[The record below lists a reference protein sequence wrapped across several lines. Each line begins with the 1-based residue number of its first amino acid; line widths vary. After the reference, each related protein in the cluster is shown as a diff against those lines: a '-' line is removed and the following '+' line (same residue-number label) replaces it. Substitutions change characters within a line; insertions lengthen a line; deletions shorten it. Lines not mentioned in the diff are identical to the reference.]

1 MTLDVEVRLGKGRLG
16 SMVGAKMGGSIG
28 RHDTK
33 RKEIQH
39 TNIWINDMRPNYK
52 QQHNSRDDCYAE
64 CHYAKY
70 RGALVWWTHEE

>member
-16 SMVGAKMGGSIG
+16 SMVGERMGGSIW

-52 QQHNSRDDCYAE
+52 
-64 CHYAKY
+64 
-70 RGALVWWTHEE
+70 